1 MSVRVAH
8 FGDFGQGAPRPEQ
21 LAALEDPPSVLSASA
36 RTPLRE
42 FDLDVS
48 LTATAG
54 APLALVGRSGAGK
67 TSMLRIV
74 AGLLSPR
81 SGRVDLAGTAW
92 LDTDRGIDL
101 PAERRRCGFLFQD
114 YALFPRM
121 SAWRNVAYGMSEL
134 RGERRRAAVAMLERF
149 GVGALAEARPG
160 ALSGGERQRV
170 ALARALAARPQ
181 ALLLDEPLSALDSST
196 RREALGE
203 LRSVLTELAAPVV
216 LVTHSFDEAAIL
228 ASDLAVVDRGVV
240 VQRGSAAAIS
250 AAPASPFV
258 ADFAGAVVLRGDA
271 SGAEDGLTLVR
282 LAGGGEVRSVDAARG
297 PVAVSVFPWDIS
309 LESADGSDGRGAAG
323 GSSGRSP
330 IPAVAGGGSER
341 SASARDAG
349 VVGALRARLRESG
362 MPRRRRAAASSSEG
376 AASSPG
382 ETGSM
387 LNRVAGEVTAV
398 TTIGNRARV
407 GIATPQLVTAEI
419 TAASAERLGLRP
431 GTRVVAAW
439 KASSTRLVPDA

>member
-1 MSVRVAH
+1 VSAAPASGV
-8 FGDFGQGAPRPEQ
+8 GQSAAGARAGTGAG
-21 LAALEDPPSVLSASA
+21 AAPALSARA

-42 FDLDVS
+42 FDLDIE

-54 APLALVGRSGAGK
+54 GPLALVGRSGAGK
-67 TSMLRIV
+67 TSMLRVI

-81 SGRVDLAGTAW
+81 AGRVDLDGTPW
-92 LDTDRGIDL
+92 LDTERGIDL

-121 SAWRNVAYGMSEL
+121 SAWRNVAYGMSEP
-134 RGERRRAAVAMLERF
+134 RGERREAALAMLERF
-149 GVGALAEARPG
+149 GVGALADARPP

-170 ALARALAARPQ
+170 ALARALAARPR
-181 ALLLDEPLSALDSST
+181 ALLLDEPLSALDSTT
-196 RREALGE
+196 RREALRE
-203 LRSVLTELAAPVV
+203 LRGVLAELAAPVV

-258 ADFAGAVVLRGDA
+258 ADFAGAVVLRGEA
-271 SGAEDGLTLVR
+271 SGAAGGLTLVR

-309 LESADGSDGRGAAG
+309 LESPDGGESRGAVTEDTGIVSTLRDRVRQAG
-323 GSSGRSP
+323 ISGRCRTV
-330 IPAVAGGGSER
+330 IPLLP
-341 SASARDAG
+341 D
-349 VVGALRARLRESG
+349 
-362 MPRRRRAAASSSEG
+362 
-376 AASSPG
+376 PG
-382 ETGSM
+382 GSM

-407 GIATPQLVTAEI
+407 GVATPQAVTAEI